1 MPRKVYQVRVV
12 TRNGRKYVV
21 LSWSLYKDLIKL
33 IDEILS
39 IYEELERLEVD

>member
-1 MPRKVYQVRVV
+1 MPRKVYQVKVV

-21 LSWSLYKDLIKL
+21 LSWGLYWDLIKL

-39 IYEELERLEVD
+39 IYEELERLGVV